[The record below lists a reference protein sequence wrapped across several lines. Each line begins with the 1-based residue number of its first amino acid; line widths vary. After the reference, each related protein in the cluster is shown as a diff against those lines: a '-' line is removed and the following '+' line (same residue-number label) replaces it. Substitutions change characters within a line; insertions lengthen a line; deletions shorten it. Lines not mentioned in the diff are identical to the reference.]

1 MLGRE
6 HEIRRAEN
14 RIGARREHRDRFVVA
29 YHAERQLSAL
39 RAADPVLLRGLG
51 NRRPIEPVQV
61 VQQTLGIRRDTE
73 KPLLEETLLDGG
85 AAPLAQPAFDLLVGE
100 HSHVGGAPVHG
111 RGLFVREALLV
122 ELQEHP
128 LRPLVVVRARRVD
141 LLTPIDHQPRAL
153 ELPLKIRDILGR
165 QLHRVR
171 ADLERVVLRVDP
183 ERIVAERLEHIMAQ
197 QPVIAGRDVAASERK
212 QVPHVQPFG
221 RRIREHHERVERTL
235 GALEGGMVRAA
246 FSPSGAPLGLDQR
259 GCVGGRKSDVGHTAT
274 YCNCQL
280 LRRHS

>member
-1 MLGRE
+1 MP
-6 HEIRRAEN
+6 
-14 RIGARREHRDRFVVA
+14 A
-29 YHAERQLSAL
+29 YAERQLGAL

-51 NRRPIEPVQV
+51 DRRPIEPFEV

-85 AAPLAQPAFDLLVGE
+85 AAPLTQAAFDLLVGE
-100 HSHVGGAPVHG
+100 HRHVGGAPIHG

-183 ERIVAERLEHIMAQ
+183 ERIVAEWLEHIMSQ
-197 QPVIAGRDVAASERK
+197 QPVIAGRNITAGERE
-212 QVPHVQPFG
+212 QVPHVQPFS
-221 RRIREHHERVERTL
+221 RRIREHHQRIERPL
-235 GALEGGMVRAA
+235 GVLESGVVRAA
-246 FSPSGAPLGLDQR
+246 FSPSGAPFGLDQR
-259 GCVGGRKSDVGHTAT
+259 GCVGGRESDVGHTAT
-274 YCNCQL
+274 YFNGELPREQEGGYQG
-280 LRRHS
+280 RGGR